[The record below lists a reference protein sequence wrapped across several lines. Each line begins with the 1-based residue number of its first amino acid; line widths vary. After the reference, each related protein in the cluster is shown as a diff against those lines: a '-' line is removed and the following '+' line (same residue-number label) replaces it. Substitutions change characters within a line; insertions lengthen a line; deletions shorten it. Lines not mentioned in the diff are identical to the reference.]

1 MCGEVNMKNIINTI
15 LSGIYIIVVPFTIFY
30 LIVDI
35 LGETIGWDFINKILD
50 KIKFPLNTGQI
61 ANIGFFSMIVLGIIV
76 YYKTKY

>member
-50 KIKFPLNTGQI
+50 KIKVPLNAGQI

>member
-50 KIKFPLNTGQI
+50 KIKFPLNAGQI